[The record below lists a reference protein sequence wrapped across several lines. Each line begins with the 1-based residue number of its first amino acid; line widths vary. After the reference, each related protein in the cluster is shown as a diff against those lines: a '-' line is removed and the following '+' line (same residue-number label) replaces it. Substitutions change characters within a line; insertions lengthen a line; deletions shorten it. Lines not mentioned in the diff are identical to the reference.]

1 VLRRAV
7 SLLAGVAAGVAGV
20 VLARRSRKAATWAE
34 TGWHTEAMENAR
46 LAAIVEASQ
55 DAIVSKTSDGT
66 IKSWNPGAERLYGY
80 TAEEMVGR
88 DVSRLLPADRLG
100 EERELLARVRRGQA
114 LTRYETR
121 RRRKD
126 GTVIEVSLSMAPMRD
141 TDHEVIG
148 TATVAHDITA
158 RVQADLRRRV
168 EREQLEMIMRAASD
182 PFFTMDDD
190 GIISE
195 WNRQAEH
202 VFGWQRTAILGRD
215 VTDTI
220 LPARYH
226 PALSRLLAG
235 RWEWLLDRP
244 TEMTAVHRD
253 GHEIPVELT
262 MWRIRH
268 HSGSHFHGF
277 VRDITARLQTE
288 QALGQARDQ
297 AVETARLKSQF
308 LASMSHEIRTP
319 MNGVIGLTGLLLGTA
334 LDERQRRYAEGIS
347 SAGSALLSVINDILD
362 FSKLEAGKVLLEEAN
377 FRICALLDDVVA
389 LVAPQDTH
397 DGLTVTGS
405 CDERLPVTVCGDPAK
420 LRQVLLNLAGNAV
433 KFTPHGTVSISA
445 GLAGDQSCGPEAVPI
460 RFEVHDTGI
469 GIDIP
474 RQEELFEAFT
484 QADVGT
490 TRRFGGTGLGLAI
503 SRDLVELMGGRI
515 GVESEPG
522 RGSTFWFTVTLRTAQ
537 EHLDLVERHALDG
550 LRVLIVDRDPDDRAA
565 LAEQLSAW
573 SMDATGVADTVGALA
588 VMRDAADAG
597 RPIDL
602 LIVDMH
608 TAPEDTAAITPPG
621 CPPPK
626 TILLA
631 DDAHHLPGEPDPS
644 WVSAAFAKPL
654 RQSQLYDA
662 LVGVLGD
669 RADDRAIGATAE
681 APLGRGHLLV
691 VEDNEINRTVAL
703 GILANLGY
711 SADVAVNGREAVERA
726 ARQDYQAIFMDCLM
740 PEMDGY
746 AATAEIRRREPP
758 GRHVPIIALT
768 AGALAEDRAR
778 CLAAGMDE
786 HIAKPLIPADVARV
800 LEHRIGAQP
809 APPDLPTMINEIE
822 RRLDQ
827 LRGPDP
833 AATAGALAGLL
844 ASLSAKIPEHLDRM
858 QQALAFDDAD
868 LLRTES
874 HQLMGVL
881 ANLGARPATA
891 ACGRIETAA
900 RSGDLDAAVETFT
913 AARPLIMMARDA
925 ADQIRRK
932 PIGVAARPAVRA
944 LGPR

>member
-1 VLRRAV
+1 M
-7 SLLAGVAAGVAGV
+7 SLLAGVGAGVTAV
-20 VLARRSRKAATWAE
+20 LLARRSRQAVAWAE
-34 TGWHTEAMENAR
+34 ANWHSEAMENAR

-66 IKSWNPGAERLYGY
+66 IMSWNPGAERLYGY
-80 TAEEMVGR
+80 TAEEMVGS
-88 DVSRLLPADRLG
+88 DVTRLLPPDRLG
-100 EERELLARVRRGQA
+100 EEEELLARVRRGQA

-141 TDHEVIG
+141 TDHAVIG
-148 TATVAHDITA
+148 TATVAHDITV
-158 RVQADLRRRV
+158 RVQADQRRRV
-168 EREQLEMIMRAASD
+168 EREQLEMIMHAASD
-182 PFFTMDDD
+182 PFFTMSGD
-190 GIISE
+190 GLITE

-202 VFGWQRTAILGRD
+202 VFGWQRREVLGRD
-215 VTDTI
+215 VTGTI
-220 LPARYH
+220 LPRRYR
-226 PALSRLLAG
+226 PALDRLITG

-262 MWRIRH
+262 MWRIR
-268 HSGSHFHGF
+268 SNNGEHFHGF
-277 VRDITARLQTE
+277 VRDITTRLQTE
-288 QALGQARDQ
+288 QALEQARDQ
-297 AVETARLKSQF
+297 AIETTRLKSQF

-319 MNGVIGLTGLLLGTA
+319 MNGVIGLTGLLLGTR

-347 SAGSALLSVINDILD
+347 AAGSALLSVINDVLD

-377 FRICALLDDVVA
+377 FRVGNLIDEVVS
-389 LVAPQDTH
+389 LVAPPDTH
-397 DGLTVTGS
+397 DGLTVTAV
-405 CDERLPVTVCGDPAK
+405 CDERLPPEVCGDPAK

-433 KFTPHGTVSISA
+433 KFTSHGTIIVSAHLDA
-445 GLAGDQSCGPEAVPI
+445 GRGGGPEAVPI

-469 GIDIP
+469 GLDEH
-474 RQEELFEAFT
+474 RQEEVFEAFT
-484 QADVGT
+484 QADAGT

-515 GVESEPG
+515 GVVSEPG
-522 RGSTFWFTVTLRTAQ
+522 RGSTFWFTVMLRTAQ
-537 EHLDLVERHALDG
+537 KHVDLFERHALDG
-550 LRVLIVDRDPDDRAA
+550 LRVLIVDREETDRTV
-565 LAEQLSAW
+565 LAEQLTAW
-573 SMDATGVADTVGALA
+573 SMDAIGVADTVEAIA
-588 VMRDAADAG
+588 VMRDSAAAG

-602 LIVDMH
+602 LIVDVH
-608 TAPEDTAAITPPG
+608 TAPEDTVALTPPD
-621 CPPPK
+621 CPPPR

-631 DDAHHLPGEPDPS
+631 DDAHHLPGGPAPA
-644 WVSAAFAKPL
+644 WAAAAFTKPL

-669 RADDRAIGATAE
+669 RAGNTAAGATAE
-681 APLGRGHLLV
+681 ASPGRGHVLV

-711 SADVAVNGREAVERA
+711 TADVAVNGREAVELAGRREYRA
-726 ARQDYQAIFMDCLM
+726 IVMDCLM

-786 HIAKPLIPADVARV
+786 HLAKPLIPADVARV
-800 LEHRIGAQP
+800 LEHWIGAEP
-809 APPDLPTMINEIE
+809 PPPDLPTMIAEIE

-858 QQALAFDDAD
+858 EQALAFDDVN
-868 LLRTES
+868 LLRIES

-881 ANLGARPATA
+881 ANLGAGPATT
-891 ACGRIETAA
+891 ACGRVETAA
-900 RSGDLDAAVETFT
+900 RSGDLDAAVATFT

-925 ADQIRRK
+925 ADRIRRK
-932 PIGVAARPAVRA
+932 PIGAGA
-944 LGPR
+944 G

>member
-7 SLLAGVAAGVAGV
+7 SLLAGVAAGVTAV
-20 VLARRSRKAATWAE
+20 LLARRSRKAAAWAE
-34 TGWHTEAMENAR
+34 AGWRSEALENAR

-66 IKSWNPGAERLYGY
+66 VKSWNPGAERLYGY
-80 TAEEMVGR
+80 TAEEMVGS
-88 DVSRLLPADRLG
+88 DVTRLLPDDRVG
-100 EERELLARVRRGQA
+100 EERDLLARVRLGQA

-126 GTVIEVSLSMAPMRD
+126 GTIIEVSLSMAPMRD

-158 RVQADLRRRV
+158 RVQADQRRLV
-168 EREQLEMIMRAASD
+168 EREQLEMIMQAASD
-182 PFFTMDDD
+182 PFFTMDGD
-190 GIISE
+190 GVIVE

-202 VFGWQRTAILGRD
+202 VFGWHRPEILGRD
-215 VTDTI
+215 VTGTI
-220 LPARYH
+220 LPERYQ
-226 PALSRLLAG
+226 PALGRLLSG

-244 TEMTAVHRD
+244 TEMAAVHRD

-262 MWRIRH
+262 MWCIRH
-268 HSGSHFHGF
+268 NNGEHFHGF
-277 VRDITARLQTE
+277 VRDITARRQTE

-297 AVETARLKSQF
+297 AIEIARLKSQF

-319 MNGVIGLTGLLLGTA
+319 MNGVIGLTGLLLGTT
-334 LDERQRRYAEGIS
+334 LDDRQRRYAEGIS

-377 FRICALLDDVVA
+377 FLVRELLDDVVA
-389 LVAPQDTH
+389 LVAPEDTH
-397 DGLTVTGS
+397 DGLTVTGI
-405 CDERLPVTVCGDPAK
+405 CDERLPEAVCGDPAK

-433 KFTPHGTVSISA
+433 KFTPHGTITVA
-445 GLAGDQSCGPEAVPI
+445 ARPDTERACGPEAVPI

-469 GIDIP
+469 GIDEH

-484 QADVGT
+484 QADAGT

-515 GVESEPG
+515 GVNSEPG
-522 RGSTFWFTVTLRTAQ
+522 QGSTFWFTVTLRTAQ
-537 EHLDLVERHALDG
+537 EHLDHFERHALDG
-550 LRVLIVDRDPDDRAA
+550 LRVLIVDRDEDDRTV
-565 LAEQLSAW
+565 LAEQLTAW
-573 SMDATGVADTVGALA
+573 SMDAIGVADTAGAIA
-588 VMRDAADAG
+588 VLRDAAAAG

-608 TAPEDTAAITPPG
+608 TAPADTAAITPPG
-621 CPPPK
+621 CPPPR

-631 DDAHHLPGEPDPS
+631 DDARHLPDEPDPAL
-644 WVSAAFAKPL
+644 VAAAFAKPL

-669 RADDRAIGATAE
+669 RGGDRAIGTPAE
-681 APLGRGHLLV
+681 AGPGRGHLLV

-711 SADVAVNGREAVERA
+711 SADIAVNGREAVERVA
-726 ARQDYQAIFMDCLM
+726 HRDYQAIFMDCLM

-746 AATAEIRRREPP
+746 EATAEIRRREPA

-786 HIAKPLIPADVARV
+786 HIAKPLIPADVSRV
-800 LEHRIGAQP
+800 LQHWIDAEP
-809 APPDLPTMINEIE
+809 AGPDLPTMITEIE

-858 QQALAFDDAD
+858 QQALAFDDAN
-868 LLRTES
+868 LLRIES

-881 ANLGARPATA
+881 ANLGAGPATT
-891 ACGRIETAA
+891 ACGRIEAAA
-900 RSGDLDAAVETFT
+900 RAGELDAAVASFT

-925 ADQIRRK
+925 ADQIRRR
-932 PIGVAARPAVRA
+932 PISVG
-944 LGPR
+944 

>member
-1 VLRRAV
+1 MLRRAV
-7 SLLAGVAAGVAGV
+7 SLLAGVAAGVTA
-20 VLARRSRKAATWAE
+20 VLLAHRSRKAAARAE
-34 TGWHTEAMENAR
+34 AGRRTEALENAR

-55 DAIVSKTSDGT
+55 DAIVSKTPEGT

-80 TAEEMVGR
+80 TAEEMVGS
-88 DVSRLLPADRLG
+88 DVCRLLPEDRLG

-126 GTVIEVSLSMAPMRD
+126 GKIIEVSLSMAPMRD

-148 TATVAHDITA
+148 TATVAHDITV
-158 RVQADLRRRV
+158 RVQADQRRRV
-168 EREQLEMIMRAASD
+168 EREQLEMIMQAASD
-182 PFFTMDDD
+182 PFFTMD
-190 GIISE
+190 GEGVITE

-202 VFGWQRTAILGRD
+202 VFGWRRPEILGRD
-215 VTDTI
+215 VTGTI
-220 LPARYH
+220 LPTRYH
-226 PALSRLLAG
+226 PALGRLLAG
-235 RWEWLLDRP
+235 RWGWLLDRP
-244 TEMTAVHRD
+244 TEMTATHRD

-262 MWRIRH
+262 MWCIRH
-268 HSGSHFHGF
+268 NNGSHFHGF

-319 MNGVIGLTGLLLGTA
+319 MNGVIGLTGLLLGTT

-377 FRICALLDDVVA
+377 FRIGRLLDDVVS
-389 LVAPQDTH
+389 LVAPPDTH
-397 DGLTVTGS
+397 DGLSITAI
-405 CDERLPVTVCGDPAK
+405 CDERLPDAVCGDPAK

-433 KFTPHGTVSISA
+433 KFTPHGTITVA
-445 GLAGDQSCGPEAVPI
+445 AHLDTGLACGPEAVPI

-469 GIDIP
+469 GIDGH

-484 QADVGT
+484 QADAGT

-515 GVESEPG
+515 GVASEPG

-550 LRVLIVDRDPDDRAA
+550 LRVLVVDRDPEDRTV
-565 LAEQLSAW
+565 LAEQLAAW
-573 SMDATGVADTVGALA
+573 SMDAIGVADTVEAIA
-588 VMRDAADAG
+588 VLRDAAAAG

-608 TAPEDTAAITPPG
+608 TAPEDTVAITPPD
-621 CPPPK
+621 CPPPR

-631 DDAHHLPGEPDPS
+631 EDAHHLPDEPDPA
-644 WVSAAFAKPL
+644 WVAAAFAKPL

-669 RADDRAIGATAE
+669 RAGDQAISTTAE
-681 APLGRGHLLV
+681 APPGRGHLLV

-711 SADVAVNGREAVERA
+711 SADVAVNGREAVELATRHE
-726 ARQDYQAIFMDCLM
+726 YQAIFMDCLM

-746 AATAEIRRREPP
+746 AATAEIRRREQA

-786 HIAKPLIPADVARV
+786 HIAKPLVPADVSRV
-800 LEHRIGAQP
+800 LEHWIKAEPVR
-809 APPDLPTMINEIE
+809 PDLPTMVTEIE

-858 QQALAFDDAD
+858 QQALAFDDTNQ
-868 LLRTES
+868 LRIEA

-881 ANLGARPATA
+881 ANLGAGPATT

-900 RSGDLDAAVETFT
+900 RAGDLDAAVVTFT

-925 ADQIRRK
+925 ADLIRRN
-932 PIGVAARPAVRA
+932 PVGV
-944 LGPR
+944 G

>member
-1 VLRRAV
+1 MLRRAI
-7 SLLAGVAAGVAGV
+7 SLLAGVAAGVTAV
-20 VLARRSRKAATWAE
+20 VLTRRARRAVAWAE
-34 TGWHTEAMENAR
+34 ANWQSEALENAR

-55 DAIVSKTSDGT
+55 DAIVSKNPDGT
-66 IKSWNPGAERLYGY
+66 VKSWNPGAERLYGY
-80 TAEEMVGR
+80 SADEMVGS
-88 DVSRLLPADRLG
+88 DVSRLLPSDRLG
-100 EERELLARVRRGQA
+100 EERELLARVRRGQP

-126 GTVIEVSLSMAPMRD
+126 GTIIEVSLSMAPMRD
-141 TDHEVIG
+141 TDHAVIG

-158 RVQADLRRRV
+158 RVQADERRRA
-168 EREQLEMIMRAASD
+168 EREQLEMIMQAASD
-182 PFFTMDDD
+182 PFFTMTGD
-190 GIISE
+190 GLIIE

-202 VFGWQRTAILGRD
+202 VFGWPRAEVLGRD
-215 VTDTI
+215 VTGTI
-220 LPARYH
+220 LPERYRA
-226 PALSRLLAG
+226 ALGRLLTG
-235 RWEWLLDRP
+235 RWDWLLDRP

-268 HSGSHFHGF
+268 DSGAHFHGF
-277 VRDITARLQTE
+277 VRDITTRLQAE
-288 QALGQARDQ
+288 QVLGHARDQ
-297 AVETARLKSQF
+297 AIETARLKSQF

-319 MNGVIGLTGLLLGTA
+319 MNGVIGLTGLLLGTR
-334 LDERQRRYAEGIS
+334 LDERQRRYAEGINA
-347 SAGSALLSVINDILD
+347 AGSALLSVINDILD

-377 FRICALLDDVVA
+377 FRIGALLDEVVS
-389 LVAPQDTH
+389 LVAPEDTH
-397 DGLTVTGS
+397 DGLIITGS
-405 CDERLPVTVCGDPAK
+405 CDERLPAEVCGDPAK

-433 KFTPHGTVSISA
+433 KFTPHGTITITA
-445 GLAGDQSCGPEAVPI
+445 QPDPERAAGPETVPI

-469 GIDIP
+469 GIDTH

-484 QADVGT
+484 QADAGT

-503 SRDLVELMGGRI
+503 SRDLVGLMGGRI
-515 GVESEPG
+515 GMASEPG

-537 EHLDLVERHALDG
+537 KHLDLFERHALDG
-550 LRVLIVDRDPDDRAA
+550 LRVLVVDRDETDRTV
-565 LAEQLSAW
+565 LAEQLATW
-573 SMDATGVADTVGALA
+573 SMDAIGVADTVEAIA
-588 VMRDAADAG
+588 VMRDSAAAG

-602 LIVDMH
+602 LIVDAH
-608 TAPEDTAAITPPG
+608 TTPEDTVALTPPD
-621 CPPPK
+621 CPPPR

-631 DDAHHLPGEPDPS
+631 DDGLLPGGPVPA
-644 WVSAAFAKPL
+644 WVSAAFPKPL

-669 RADDRAIGATAE
+669 RARDTAIGATAE
-681 APLGRGHLLV
+681 AGPARGHVLV
-691 VEDNEINRTVAL
+691 AEDNEINRTVAL

-711 SADVAVNGREAVERA
+711 TADVAVNGREAVELAGRRDYRA
-726 ARQDYQAIFMDCLM
+726 IVMDCLM

-746 AATAEIRRREPP
+746 EATAEIRRREPP

-768 AGALAEDRAR
+768 ASALAEDRAR

-786 HIAKPLIPADVARV
+786 HLAKPLIPADVARV
-800 LEHRIGAQP
+800 LEHWIGAGP
-809 APPDLPTMINEIE
+809 ARIDLPAMITEIE

-858 QQALAFDDAD
+858 QQALAFDDAN
-868 LLRTES
+868 LLRIES

-881 ANLGARPATA
+881 ANLGARPATT

-913 AARPLIMMARDA
+913 DARPLIMMARDA

-932 PIGVAARPAVRA
+932 PISVG
-944 LGPR
+944 